1 MEEWLYGD
9 QGYYRNFRPIGKTGD
24 FYTAVS
30 TSPFFGASI
39 AQYLCRQIQK
49 GALPRDVVLVEIGAH
64 RGYLMADMIQW
75 LYTCDA
81 ALLESM
87 RFVIV
92 ERQVAVRQAQRT
104 YFAERFGEAVHL
116 EQVDSLDALDLEYAF
131 FVANEIFDAFPCE
144 LYIEEKQA
152 EVVDDAIVWRD
163 ADADLIAFAQRHGM
177 TRGEIAL
184 GYEAF
189 ALRMAEAARYSE
201 FVAFDY
207 GDRYA
212 RNDFSIRIYTEHAV
226 LPFFDDAV
234 VMSEHFGQS
243 DITYDVNFGHV
254 IEAFEAAEI
263 SLVHYRTQARALIDF
278 GIIDLLEQFAR
289 QTTQAHYQHEA
300 DKIKNLLAP
309 NIMGERFKLVHLQK
323 KS

>member
-1 MEEWLYGD
+1 VTFSKYMEEWLYGD

-39 AQYLCRQIQK
+39 AQYLCQQIQK

-116 EQVDSLDALDLEYAF
+116 EQVGQ
-131 FVANEIFDAFPCE
+131 V
-144 LYIEEKQA
+144 
-152 EVVDDAIVWRD
+152 
-163 ADADLIAFAQRHGM
+163 
-177 TRGEIAL
+177 
-184 GYEAF
+184 
-189 ALRMAEAARYSE
+189 
-201 FVAFDY
+201 Y
-207 GDRYA
+207 GD
-212 RNDFSIRIYTEHAV
+212 
-226 LPFFDDAV
+226 
-234 VMSEHFGQS
+234 G
-243 DITYDVNFGHV
+243 
-254 IEAFEAAEI
+254 
-263 SLVHYRTQARALIDF
+263 
-278 GIIDLLEQFAR
+278 
-289 QTTQAHYQHEA
+289 
-300 DKIKNLLAP
+300 
-309 NIMGERFKLVHLQK
+309 
-323 KS
+323 